1 MQGVNTL
8 IGGGPYADGVTRT
21 GAEEHY
27 MEHHGYDAT
36 NVHVGA
42 LVLSAAVFI
51 FILRMSGFRAM
62 VAVGRG

>member
-8 IGGGPYADGVTRT
+8 IGGGVVPDATTRI

-27 MEHHGYDAT
+27 MPTHYDAT

-42 LVLSAAVFI
+42 LVLSAALFI
-51 FILRMSGFRAM
+51 LVLRMSGFRAM